1 MELYVG
7 LALAKE
13 NPQAA
18 CPVGPYLQH
27 LYLKH
32 SPDPHHVNLEALSHT
47 TDKLRALA
55 SSIAASGMPVQG
67 SEPPHVQLPAG
78 SADAGKAGVAA
89 LKLYNCL
96 HALLT
101 VQGVMESVLHEYDT
115 ELSDRPSASV

>member
-7 LALAKE
+7 PGACKGEPSGGMPCGSLSAAPV
-13 NPQAA
+13 PQTS
-18 CPVGPYLQH
+18 L
-27 LYLKH
+27 

-89 LKLYNCL
+89 LKL
-96 HALLT
+96 
-101 VQGVMESVLHEYDT
+101 
-115 ELSDRPSASV
+115 